1 MIFFDLAKRNLKI
14 HWIRSFLAILGII
27 IGVLAIASMGILGH
41 SISLLVA
48 NLISDVGDTII
59 VTPHVA
65 AGQGFFGDPRVAVM
79 ARIPESDVEAIRKVA
94 GSSRV
99 IPVLRRAEEM
109 TFGDESGYVTILGL
123 PAGDIP
129 VLLGINRG
137 LYLRE
142 NTPGC
147 LVGHYLAREFGIS
160 PGNRIGI
167 GNQSQRVSGV
177 LEERGFAVDINPDYA
192 IVVTDRWFFEM
203 YGDKKEYDQVIVKV
217 ADISQI
223 DRVKRDID
231 QRLNRR
237 EKVVDIFDSR
247 DLLRQYDRIYDQILL
262 FLLGIGAISL
272 IVAAVSILNVMI
284 ISVTERIHEV
294 GILRSIGASRRDI
307 LLMFLYEAMM
317 LGMIGSIVGGILSI
331 VGGYFISQVA
341 IRVMTA
347 GTTFGESASVFGP
360 DTFFFIAGGVLFGL
374 IVSTLSG
381 LYPAWQASRMTPIE
395 ALRYE

>member
-14 HWIRSFLAILGII
+14 HWVRSFLAILGII

-48 NLISDVGDTII
+48 NLISDVGDTLI

-79 ARIPESDVEAIRKVA
+79 ARIPESDVEVIRKVA
-94 GSSRV
+94 GSGRV

-123 PAGDIP
+123 PAGEVSSLIR
-129 VLLGINRG
+129 VEKGM
-137 LYLRE
+137 YLRE
-142 NTPGC
+142 NAPGC
-147 LVGHYLAREFGIS
+147 LVGYYLAREFGIG
-160 PGNRIGI
+160 PGSRIGI

-177 LEERGFAVDINPDYA
+177 LEERGYAVDINPDYA
-192 IVVTDRWFFEM
+192 LVVTDRWFFETF
-203 YGDKKEYDQVIVKV
+203 GDRKEYDQVVVKV

-223 DRVKRDID
+223 DQVKRDID

-247 DLLRQYDRIYDQILL
+247 DLLRQYDRIYDQISL
-262 FLLGIGAISL
+262 FLMGIGAISL

-294 GILRSIGASRRDI
+294 GILRSIGASRRNI

-331 VGGYFISQVA
+331 VGGYFISRVA
-341 IRVMTA
+341 ISVMTA
-347 GTTFGESASVFGP
+347 GTTFGEGASVFGP
-360 DTFFFIAGGVLFGL
+360 DTFFFIAGGVLFGV

-395 ALRYE
+395 AMRHE

>member
-14 HWIRSFLAILGII
+14 HWVRSFLAILGII

-48 NLISDVGDTII
+48 NLISDVGDTLI

-79 ARIPESDVEAIRKVA
+79 ARIPESDVEVIRKVA
-94 GSSRV
+94 GSGRV

-123 PAGDIP
+123 PAEEVSG
-129 VLLGINRG
+129 LLSVEKGM
-137 LYLRE
+137 YLRE
-142 NTPGC
+142 NAPGC
-147 LVGHYLAREFGIS
+147 LLGYYLAREFGIG
-160 PGNRIGI
+160 PGSRIGI

-177 LEERGFAVDINPDYA
+177 LEERGYAVDINPDYA
-192 IVVTDRWFFEM
+192 LVVTDRWFFETF
-203 YGDKKEYDQVIVKV
+203 GDRKEYDQVVVKV

-223 DRVKRDID
+223 DQVKRDID

-247 DLLRQYDRIYDQILL
+247 DLLRQYDRIYDQISL
-262 FLLGIGAISL
+262 FLMGIGAISL

-294 GILRSIGASRRDI
+294 GILRSIGASRRNI

-331 VGGYFISQVA
+331 VGGYFISRVA
-341 IRVMTA
+341 ISVMTA
-347 GTTFGESASVFGP
+347 GTTFGEGASVFGP
-360 DTFFFIAGGVLFGL
+360 DTFFFIAGGVLFGV

-381 LYPAWQASRMTPIE
+381 LYPAWQASRITPIE
-395 ALRYE
+395 AMRHE

>member
-48 NLISDVGDTII
+48 NLISDVGDTVI

-65 AGQGFFGDPRVAVM
+65 AGQGFIGDPRVAVM
-79 ARIPESDVEAIRKVA
+79 AKIPGSDVEAIRKVA
-94 GSSRV
+94 APGRV
-99 IPVLRRAEEM
+99 VPVLRRAEEM
-109 TFGDESGYVTILGL
+109 TCGDDSGYVTLLGL
-123 PAGDIP
+123 PAGEISG
-129 VLLGINRG
+129 LLRVEKG
-137 LYLRE
+137 LPLRE
-142 NTPGC
+142 NAPGC
-147 LVGHYLAREFGIS
+147 LVGYYLAREFGIG
-160 PGNRIGI
+160 PGSRIGI

-192 IVVTDRWFFEM
+192 IVVTDRWFFET
-203 YGDKKEYDQVIVKV
+203 YGDSKEYDQVIVKV
-217 ADISQI
+217 SDVSQI
-223 DRVKRDID
+223 DRVKREID

-247 DLLRQYDRIYDQILL
+247 DLLRQYDRIYDQISL
-262 FLLGIGAISL
+262 FLLSIGAISL
-272 IVAAVSILNVMI
+272 VVASVSILNVMI

-307 LLMFLYEAMM
+307 LLMFLYEAMV
-317 LGMIGSIVGGILSI
+317 LGAIGSIIGGVLSI
-331 VGGYFISQVA
+331 AGGYLISRVA
-341 IRVMTA
+341 ISVMTA

-360 DTFFFIAGGVLFGL
+360 DTFAFIAGGIFFGV

-381 LYPAWQASRMTPIE
+381 LYPAWKASRMTPIE
-395 ALRYE
+395 ALRHE

>member
-14 HWIRSFLAILGII
+14 HWVRSFLAILGII

-48 NLISDVGDTII
+48 NLISDVGDTLI

-79 ARIPESDVEAIRKVA
+79 ARIPESDVEVIRKVA
-94 GSSRV
+94 GSGRV

-123 PAGDIP
+123 PAEEVSG
-129 VLLGINRG
+129 LLSVEKGM
-137 LYLRE
+137 YLRE
-142 NTPGC
+142 NAPGC
-147 LVGHYLAREFGIS
+147 LLGYYLAREFGIG
-160 PGNRIGI
+160 PGSRIGI

-177 LEERGFAVDINPDYA
+177 LEERGYAVDINPDYA
-192 IVVTDRWFFEM
+192 LVVTDRWFFETF
-203 YGDKKEYDQVIVKV
+203 GDRKEYDQVVVKV

-223 DRVKRDID
+223 DQVKRDID

-247 DLLRQYDRIYDQILL
+247 DLLRQYDRIYDQISL

-294 GILRSIGASRRDI
+294 GILRSIGASRRNI

-331 VGGYFISQVA
+331 VGGYFISRVA
-341 IRVMTA
+341 ISVMTA
-347 GTTFGESASVFGP
+347 GTTFGEGASVFGP
-360 DTFFFIAGGVLFGL
+360 DTFVFIAGGVLFGVT
-374 IVSTLSG
+374 VSTLSG

-395 ALRYE
+395 AMRHE

>member
-360 DTFFFIAGGVLFGL
+360 DTFFFIAGGVLFGV

-395 ALRYE
+395 ALRHE

>member
-14 HWIRSFLAILGII
+14 HWVRSFLAILGII

-48 NLISDVGDTII
+48 NLISDVGDTLI

-79 ARIPESDVEAIRKVA
+79 ARIPESDVEVIRKVA
-94 GSSRV
+94 GSGRV

-123 PAGDIP
+123 PAEEVSG
-129 VLLGINRG
+129 LLSVEKGM
-137 LYLRE
+137 YLRE
-142 NTPGC
+142 NAPGC
-147 LVGHYLAREFGIS
+147 LLGYYLAREFGIG
-160 PGNRIGI
+160 PGSRIGI

-177 LEERGFAVDINPDYA
+177 LEERGYAVDINPDYA
-192 IVVTDRWFFEM
+192 LVVTDRWFFETF
-203 YGDKKEYDQVIVKV
+203 GDRKEYDQVVVKV

-223 DRVKRDID
+223 DQVKRDID

-247 DLLRQYDRIYDQILL
+247 DLLRQYDRIYDQISL

-331 VGGYFISQVA
+331 VGGYFISRVA
-341 IRVMTA
+341 ISVMTA
-347 GTTFGESASVFGP
+347 GTTFGEGASVFGP
-360 DTFFFIAGGVLFGL
+360 DTFVFIAGGVLFGVT
-374 IVSTLSG
+374 VSTLSG

-395 ALRYE
+395 AMRHE

>member
-14 HWIRSFLAILGII
+14 HWVRSFLAILGII

-48 NLISDVGDTII
+48 NLISDVGDTLI

-79 ARIPESDVEAIRKVA
+79 AKIPESDVEAIRKVA
-94 GSSRV
+94 GSGRV

-123 PAGDIP
+123 PAGEVSSLIR
-129 VLLGINRG
+129 VEKGM
-137 LYLRE
+137 YLRE
-142 NTPGC
+142 NAPGC
-147 LVGHYLAREFGIS
+147 LVGYYLAREFGIG
-160 PGNRIGI
+160 PGSRIGI

-177 LEERGFAVDINPDYA
+177 LEERGYAVDINPDYA
-192 IVVTDRWFFEM
+192 LVVTDRWFFETF
-203 YGDKKEYDQVIVKV
+203 GDRKEYDQVVVKV

-223 DRVKRDID
+223 DQVKRDID

-247 DLLRQYDRIYDQILL
+247 DLLRQYDRIYDQISL
-262 FLLGIGAISL
+262 FLMGIGAISL

-294 GILRSIGASRRDI
+294 GILRSIGASRRNI

-331 VGGYFISQVA
+331 VGGYFISRVA
-341 IRVMTA
+341 ISVMTA
-347 GTTFGESASVFGP
+347 GTTFGEGASVFGP
-360 DTFFFIAGGVLFGL
+360 DTFVFIAGGVLFGVT
-374 IVSTLSG
+374 VSTLSG

-395 ALRYE
+395 AMRHE

>member
-360 DTFFFIAGGVLFGL
+360 DTFFFIAGGVLFGV

>member
-14 HWIRSFLAILGII
+14 HWVRSFLAILGII

-48 NLISDVGDTII
+48 NLISDVGDTLI

-79 ARIPESDVEAIRKVA
+79 ARIPESDVEVIRKVA
-94 GSSRV
+94 GSGRV

-123 PAGDIP
+123 PAEEVSG
-129 VLLGINRG
+129 LLSVEKGM
-137 LYLRE
+137 YLRE
-142 NTPGC
+142 NAPGC
-147 LVGHYLAREFGIS
+147 LLGYYLAREFGIG
-160 PGNRIGI
+160 PGSRIGI

-177 LEERGFAVDINPDYA
+177 LEERGYAVDINPDYA
-192 IVVTDRWFFEM
+192 LVVTDRWFFETF
-203 YGDKKEYDQVIVKV
+203 GDRKEYDQVVVKV

-223 DRVKRDID
+223 DQVKRDID

-247 DLLRQYDRIYDQILL
+247 DLLRQYDRIYDQISL

-331 VGGYFISQVA
+331 VGGYFISRVA
-341 IRVMTA
+341 ISVMTA
-347 GTTFGESASVFGP
+347 GTTFGEGASVFGP
-360 DTFFFIAGGVLFGL
+360 DTFFFIAGGVLFGV

-381 LYPAWQASRMTPIE
+381 LYPAWQASRITPIE
-395 ALRYE
+395 AMRHE

>member
-177 LEERGFAVDINPDYA
+177 LEERGFAADINPDYA

-360 DTFFFIAGGVLFGL
+360 DTFFFIAGGVLFGV

-395 ALRYE
+395 ALRHE